1 MRKVNIVLQ
10 YVNGGSM
17 KKYIYVDYEN
27 MGNIK
32 TLPTIEGKYFF
43 FIGDKQ
49 NSIPKSLVLASNT
62 NEIEWVE
69 IGGDGKNALDFH
81 IAYYLAKNE
90 MLEDVTHYVLS
101 KDKGFDPLIS
111 FINKQ
116 QKTKVKRVVS
126 INDIPSKEVKNQ
138 EEHIANS
145 GIQEKCDKLIKNLES
160 IAKNKRPKSEK
171 TLKAHINSL
180 FKNELKDN
188 DVQKLLDHLYRKN
201 MISKGNNNR
210 LSYSI

>member
-81 IAYYLAKNE
+81 IAYYLAKND

-126 INDIPSKEVKNQ
+126 INDISNKEVKNQ

>member
-62 NEIEWVE
+62 HKIEWVE

-188 DVQKLLDHLYRKN
+188 DVQKLLDHLYRSN
-201 MISKGNNNR
+201 IISKGNNNR